1 MFDLYLFNTIVN
13 TVWYIF
19 TILFV
24 LYKFTSFFSYI
35 YNFFRFCGKIFTG
48 TRYIYNYFNKN
59 VYRDIESQNTPKS
72 AFQKFRETCNTKW
85 NKFYFKIF
93 GKQQPNIIPKY
104 ENVFPLVETT
114 TLQNSSAYS
123 FNTNSPSFNHN
134 NSSSFNHNNSS
145 SFNHTKSSFNPNSI
159 LETELFNKKMDELMD
174 DNSHYFDTN
183 YSSFTKDNLHNSNAL
198 FESKFIKQNISTN
211 SNYTDID
218 INADVDDNLV
228 SNSEIE
234 KEPLLTKIVKK
245 IRFDDSVSY
254 SNLQT
259 YSDSD
264 SESETEY
271 KHKILENPYL

>member
-13 TVWYIF
+13 TIWYIF

-48 TRYIYNYFNKN
+48 TRYIYNYISDING
-59 VYRDIESQNTPKS
+59 YRNLDIESQNTPKS
-72 AFQKFRETCNTKW
+72 TFQKIKETCKKKW

-93 GKQQPNIIPKY
+93 GKQQQNIIPKY

-123 FNTNSPSFNHN
+123 FNTNS
-134 NSSSFNHNNSS
+134 SSFNSNKRSD
-145 SFNHTKSSFNPNSI
+145 PNSI

-183 YSSFTKDNLHNSNAL
+183 YSSFTKNDLQNSNAL

-211 SNYTDID
+211 SNYTSTTLTDID
-218 INADVDDNLV
+218 L
-228 SNSEIE
+228 SNENREIE
-234 KEPLLTKIVKK
+234 NEPLLNKIVKK

-271 KHKILENPYL
+271 KYKILENPYL

>member
-35 YNFFRFCGKIFTG
+35 YNFFRFCGKLFTG

-72 AFQKFRETCNTKW
+72 AFQKFKETCNTKW

-114 TLQNSSAYS
+114 TLNSSAYL
-123 FNTNSPSFNHN
+123 FNHN
-134 NSSSFNHNNSS
+134 NS
-145 SFNHTKSSFNPNSI
+145 SSFNPNSI

-218 INADVDDNLV
+218 INIDDNTDDNIV
-228 SNSEIE
+228 SNNREIE

-264 SESETEY
+264 SVSDSESETEY

>member
-35 YNFFRFCGKIFTG
+35 YNFSRFCGKIFTG
-48 TRYIYNYFNKN
+48 TRYIYNYVSNK
-59 VYRDIESQNTPKS
+59 YIDIESQNIPKS
-72 AFQKFRETCNTKW
+72 TFQKFKETCKTKW
-85 NKFYFKIF
+85 NKIYFKIF
-93 GKQQPNIIPKY
+93 GKQQPSTIPKY

-123 FNTNSPSFNHN
+123 FNTNS
-134 NSSSFNHNNSS
+134 
-145 SFNHTKSSFNPNSI
+145 NSI

-174 DNSHYFDTN
+174 GNSQYFDTN
-183 YSSFTKDNLHNSNAL
+183 YSSFTKHNSTHIDLQNNNSL
-198 FESKFIKQNISTN
+198 FESNFIKQNISSTN
-211 SNYTDID
+211 SNYTSTDINLLNENTDID
-218 INADVDDNLV
+218 ENEV
-228 SNSEIE
+228 SNSESENENEIE
-234 KEPLLTKIVKK
+234 NEPLLSKIVKK
-245 IRFDDSVSY
+245 IRFDDNVSY

-259 YSDSD
+259 YSDSG

-271 KHKILENPYL
+271 KHKIILENPYL